1 MLHLSRFT
9 SMSNAKL
16 QPLTDDQVR
25 RLAPS
30 AFAAE
35 PHASRG
41 ARYAYIPTSD
51 VISSMRAAGYDVTSA
66 AQSRTRDEGRAEHT
80 KHLIRFRPQ
89 GSTPTAE
96 GLYPEVALLNSHD
109 GTSSYQL
116 FAGVFR
122 LICANG
128 LMVGETVDAV
138 RIRHTGN
145 PIREVIDASYTVIDS
160 AKRALTGAAD
170 MNRIELNRDEQ
181 QVFAEAAHLLRFDGS
196 PMAEAIRPEQ
206 LLKPHRQ
213 ADTGRTLFDTLNVI
227 QENTIRGGLRGV
239 AVSTDERGRRE
250 SRRVTSRE
258 VKGIDQQTALNR
270 ALWTLAE
277 RMQQLKA
284 A

>member
-9 SMSNAKL
+9 SLSNAKL

-25 RLAPS
+25 KLAPS
-30 AFAAE
+30 AFAAN
-35 PHASRG
+35 PHESRG
-41 ARYAYIPTSD
+41 ARYAYIPTID
-51 VISSMRAAGYDVTSA
+51 VISSMRAAGFDVTSA
-66 AQSRTRDEGRAEHT
+66 AQSRTRDESRAEHT

-96 GLYPEVALLNSHD
+96 GLYPEIALLNSHD

-145 PIREVIDASYTVIDS
+145 PIREVIDASYSVIDN
-160 AKRALTGAAD
+160 AKRALTVAAD
-170 MNRIELNRDEQ
+170 MNQLKLNRDEQ
-181 QVFAEAAHLLRFDGS
+181 HAFAEAAHLLRFEGS
-196 PMAEAIRPEQ
+196 PLAEAIRPDQ
-206 LLKPHRQ
+206 LLRPHRS
-213 ADTGRTLFDTLNVI
+213 ADTGSSLFDTLNVV

-239 AVSTDERGRRE
+239 AISTDERGRRT
-250 SRRVTSRE
+250 SRRVTTRE
-258 VKGIDQQTALNR
+258 VKGIDQQTSLNR